1 MNIALLCPYLPAP
14 AHSGG
19 RIRIQSLAG
28 ALSRLGDVSLFASA
42 GRGDLERYRAD
53 SGFELFQQT
62 HLERAGFAWFSRSGL
77 PARVRRCAAPSL
89 RRAFLQSHATR
100 PFSVVVVEHV
110 HAASLACELTQVPWV
125 LDEHNIESAYL
136 RARLRAKGPVHEFVA
151 RREIAALERWERH
164 CWRTASRVSCV
175 CDSDAREIARRSGRR
190 AVVIPNGIATTEV
203 PFIPPSQRSGFE
215 LCFVGAMG
223 HAPNASAAQFLARE
237 VLPRLQREEP
247 RAKLTLCGADP
258 SAPVRALAGPHVEV
272 TGRVENVSPYLERAA
287 VYVNPLQHGAGSSLK
302 VLEAF
307 AAGLPLVSSERG
319 VRGFDL
325 SAPEHFLAAE
335 SAKEFATQV
344 LRCFR
349 DRAARDEAA
358 LAGRRFAEAHDFEDI
373 GRRFAALVADSAAV
387 HAARS
392 EQT

>member
-19 RIRIQSLAG
+19 RIRIQRLAA
-28 ALSRLGDVSLFASA
+28 ALSRLGEVSLFASA
-42 GRGDLERYRAD
+42 GRADLDRYRTD
-53 SGFELFQQT
+53 PGFALFPKT
-62 HLERAGFAWFSRSGL
+62 HLERAGFAWFSRGGL

-89 RRAFLQSHATR
+89 RRAFLQSHAAR

-125 LDEHNIESAYL
+125 LDEHNVESEYL
-136 RARLRAKGPVHEFVA
+136 RARLRAKSLVHALVA
-151 RREIAALERWERH
+151 RREVAALERWERH
-164 CWRTASRVSCV
+164 CWRAATRVSCV
-175 CDSDAREIARRSGRR
+175 CESDAREIARRSGRS
-190 AVVIPNGIATTEV
+190 AVVIPNGIATADV
-203 PFIPPSQRSGFE
+203 SFIPPSQRSGFE

-223 HAPNASAAQFLARE
+223 HAPNVAAARFLARE
-237 VLPRLQREEP
+237 VLPRIQREEP

-272 TGRVENVSPYLERAA
+272 TGRVDNVSPYLSRAA

-307 AAGLPLVSSERG
+307 AAGVPLVSSERG

-325 SAPEHFLAAE
+325 SAREHFLAAE
-335 SAKEFATQV
+335 SANDFAIQV

-349 DRAARDEAA
+349 DRAARDGAA
-358 LAGRRFAEAHDFEDI
+358 LAGRRFAEAHDFENI
-373 GRRFAALVADSAAV
+373 GRRFATLVADSAGMGP
-387 HAARS
+387 ARGES
-392 EQT
+392 T